1 MPYSE
6 ASKEFSMKKLGTFL
20 FFLGVL
26 IGISIMIFI
35 NNRPKPPQP
44 TEQERALTP
53 TATVLSADTV
63 VAQITSV
70 TKLVT
75 AEAIVETV
83 VELENNTQ
91 YITWRSGVLFIDLVI
106 TTLDKELG
114 KRYIVIQGR
123 GTIKAG
129 VDLSKLDTD
138 RDIEITPDGMITI
151 ELPPSEI
158 LGQAEIDFAYTHP
171 LALEHGIL
179 ISKNDFTITEQ
190 GYTEVGKQLNQK
202 VCNSNV
208 LSLATEQ
215 AKETVKQLVQAF
227 NPALTT
233 ITVNGSTG
241 NCGE

>member
-1 MPYSE
+1 
-6 ASKEFSMKKLGTFL
+6 MKKLGTFL

-26 IGISIMIFI
+26 IGICIMVFI
-35 NNRPKPPQP
+35 TNRPKPPQP

-53 TATVLSADTV
+53 IATVLSADTIV
-63 VAQITSV
+63 SQLTSV

-91 YITWRSGVLFIDLVI
+91 YITWRSGNFIVDEVI
-106 TTLDKELG
+106 TTFDKALG
-114 KRYIVIQGR
+114 KRYIVMQGR

-129 VDLSKLDTD
+129 VDLSKLDID
-138 RDIEITPDGMITI
+138 RDIEITTDGSITI
-151 ELPPSEI
+151 ELPPSK
-158 LGQAEIDFAYTHP
+158 LVGNAEIDFAYTHP

-202 VCNSNV
+202 VCDANV
-208 LSLATEQ
+208 LGLAEEH
-215 AKETVKQLVQAF
+215 AKETVDKLVRAF
-227 NPALTT
+227 NPELKNV
-233 ITVNGSTG
+233 IINSKSG